1 MTQQAQRDTE
11 SALTPEVRAMI
22 GVEGEV
28 IESWGHVDEEYLRR
42 FTQAVMDPDPRYWD
56 REFAE
61 GTKFGGVIAPPIM
74 VSYMVGRHRPE
85 QEDPITRAFKE
96 NPESDGI
103 GSVER
108 PGALPPVPTH
118 LVRVLNAG
126 QRAGDLQVPQ
136 HRGQGLFPEPL
147 LGHPRAFRPRRA
159 GLPDHYR
166 RDQLH
171 QPGWRPALH
180 HAAVLHPALA
190 QLPCRGAQLCALDR
204 RNRRRRKCDDGGRTA
219 VRPYLNQ
226 LDQSPEKRQER

>member
-1 MTQQAQRDTE
+1 MTQQAQHDTE
-11 SALTPEVRAMI
+11 SVLTPEVRAMI

-28 IESWGHVDEEYLRR
+28 IESWGFVDEEYLRR

-108 PGALPPVPTH
+108 PRRTAAGTDAPGP
-118 LVRVLNAG
+118 RAERG
-126 QRAGDLQVPQ
+126 QRAGNLQVPQ

-147 LGHPRAFRPRRA
+147 LGHPRALRARRA
-159 GLPDHYR
+159 GIPHHQR

-171 QPGWRPALH
+171 QPGRRPALH
-180 HAAVLHPALA
+180 NPPVLNP
-190 QLPCRGAQLCALDR
+190 PVE
-204 RNRRRRKCDDGGRTA
+204 K
-219 VRPYLNQ
+219 
-226 LDQSPEKRQER
+226 SPPPQGEG

>member
-1 MTQQAQRDTE
+1 MTQSRGTGEARQETE

-28 IESWGHVDEEYLRR
+28 VESWGYVDEEYLRR

-56 REFAE
+56 SDFAG

-108 PGALPPVPTH
+108 PGALPSGADASG
-118 LVRVLNAG
+118 AG
-126 QRAGDLQVPQ
+126 AQRGKRAGDLQVPQ
-136 HRGQGLFPEPL
+136 HRRQGLLPEPVL
-147 LGHPRAFRPRRA
+147 RHTRTLRSRRA
-159 GLPDHYR
+159 GP
-166 RDQLH
+166 
-171 QPGWRPALH
+171 
-180 HAAVLHPALA
+180 
-190 QLPCRGAQLCALDR
+190 
-204 RNRRRRKCDDGGRTA
+204 
-219 VRPYLNQ
+219 
-226 LDQSPEKRQER
+226 S